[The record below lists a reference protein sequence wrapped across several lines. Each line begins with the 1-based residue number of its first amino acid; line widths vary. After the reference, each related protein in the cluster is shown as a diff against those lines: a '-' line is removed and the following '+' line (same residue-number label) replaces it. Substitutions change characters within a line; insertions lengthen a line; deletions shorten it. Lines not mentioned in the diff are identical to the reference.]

1 MEVFNVIESRKDGT
15 KNVVFTGSFNDCNA
29 WVNNNTFVHPDN
41 DDFRVNVDLYDVD
54 GDDYFVYTIEPC
66 ADDDDTKENADVFS
80 FHEVLDMYGAIYEIR
95 TLCDGIEDE
104 DAANYIRTN
113 LNGIYSIIRRHISDD
128 MDTAVN
134 AML

>member
-1 MEVFNVIESRKDGT
+1 MSNDKVIKE
-15 KNVVFTGSFNDCNA
+15 
-29 WVNNNTFVHPDN
+29 
-41 DDFRVNVDLYDVD
+41 
-54 GDDYFVYTIEPC
+54 
-66 ADDDDTKENADVFS
+66 ENADVFS

-113 LNGIYSIIRRHISDD
+113 LNGIYNIIRRHISDN
-128 MDTAVN
+128 MDTAAD